1 MIYIFKYIYIF
12 RIIHSNMLY
21 IKKLENFLI
30 YKICIV
36 YLFDLNAYYFIITL
50 FLFLH
55 VHEKNR
61 VSIFYHITQKR
72 ILYII

>member
-1 MIYIFKYIYIF
+1 MYCIFIS
-12 RIIHSNMLY
+12 R
-21 IKKLENFLI
+21 
-30 YKICIV
+30 
-36 YLFDLNAYYFIITL
+36 DLNAYHFIITL